1 MLYDDDVVAE
11 EILDKNW
18 VDLQRIEFQG
28 NNILC
33 WSHGDAYFIKCQTLE
48 MPRCFILGRLIFRKL
63 IESLSL

>member
-33 WSHGDAYFIKCQTLE
+33 WSHGDVYFI
-48 MPRCFILGRLIFRKL
+48 
-63 IESLSL
+63 